1 MSKKIFNKLVRDN
14 IPQVIEGTG
23 DKPFCR
29 ILTKEENLIELNK
42 KLTEEVKE
50 YLDSGEIEELADIVE
65 VVYGILN
72 AKNITIEQFEEV
84 RKAKAQVRGGFE
96 KGIFLEYT
104 LSDKN

>member
-23 DKPFCR
+23 DKPFCKT
-29 ILTKEENLIELNK
+29 LTKEETIIELNK

-65 VVYGILN
+65 VVYGILY

-96 KGIFLEYT
+96 KGVFLEYT